1 MRRWRIP
8 LVGAVLGLLAVVVYV
23 VAFSQPR
30 RDEMATITADVEQLR
45 AQQAL
50 LARENQALEEVATRA
65 GEIQGALGRLEELI
79 PSGLAQDALLTQLEA
94 AAGETGVKLISVTF
108 EDPQVPEGAPASE
121 IPGAVLV
128 EMAMTAAVDGPF
140 AGVTELLHRV
150 EADAGRAVLV
160 GAVALTEAEAGFP
173 AVTGTWSGRAYALL
187 AADDPLLVDPEAA
200 AESRAG
206 AAGDSAGTG
215 ATASAREGT

>member
-8 LVGAVLGLLAVVVYV
+8 LLGAVVGLLAVVAYV
-23 VAFSQPR
+23 VVVSQPR
-30 RDEMATITADVEQLR
+30 RDEMATITADVDALR
-45 AQQAL
+45 AQQGL
-50 LARENQALEEVATRA
+50 LARENQALEEVAARA
-65 GEIQGALGRLEELI
+65 GEVQGALDRLEELI

-94 AAGETGVKLISVTF
+94 AAGETGVKLASVTF
-108 EDPQVPEGAPASE
+108 DDPQIPEGAPASE

-187 AADDPLLVDPEAA
+187 PADDPLLVDPDAP
-200 AESRAG
+200 AEPPAG
-206 AAGDSAGTG
+206 AAGDPAAAG
-215 ATASAREGT
+215 ATASPREGT